1 MKKFQALFITVIL
14 SMALAACGDTSAG
27 PNESVNAGLNGEEK
41 QGDKQQSAEHAA
53 AQSVPDDVQLTADE
67 TDSAPDSTDVIQ
79 DGLQDDFNQ
88 EDDEYVGIGNSTEE
102 TVVDISTYRAP
113 AEVVEIDL
121 TAEDPS
127 NADIRFVYDEL
138 GRVSICYYKIN
149 GQVVSVN
156 YNYQDDYVQ
165 IFAFMGEFVA
175 ADEMIDLPGEFDASE
190 GFSKIDGYYFKG
202 YDF

>member
-1 MKKFQALFITVIL
+1 MKKFLALFITVIL
-14 SMALAACGDTSAG
+14 SMALAACGDTPAG

-41 QGDKQQSAEHAA
+41 QSDKKQSAGNADF
-53 AQSVPDDVQLTADE
+53 QGKQDDVQLTTDE

-79 DGLQDDFNQ
+79 SGLQDNFNQ
-88 EDDEYVGIGNSTEE
+88 EDDEYVGVGNPTEE
-102 TVVDISTYRAP
+102 TEVDISTYRAP

-165 IFAFMGEFVA
+165 IFAFMGEFVT
-175 ADEMIDLPGEFDASE
+175 ADEKIELPGEFDASA
-190 GFSKIDGYYFKG
+190 GFSQIDGYYFKG